1 MAMPQKPIECAGPNV
16 RARLRPAARWMLFT
30 LIGTTGLSASDP
42 AAARDYVSHDVGSWT
57 VAASKD
63 GKGCFLTREY
73 ERSGGTTLLLG
84 LDIDGTN
91 RLSVLN
97 ANWSIKSKQR
107 LKLNF
112 RLSNSSYPAH
122 FAIGIVSDGK
132 QGFVTSFG
140 AKFPSYFAA
149 SKTLQISRGDV
160 PVERLSLDG
169 GGAAVAELGHCV
181 DAQQGKPETA
191 AAGKARSSD
200 IPKDPF
206 AASPA
211 RESKK

>member
-1 MAMPQKPIECAGPNV
+1 VFLAFVCA
-16 RARLRPAARWMLFT
+16 
-30 LIGTTGLSASDP
+30 TGLSASDH
-42 AAARDYVSHDVGSWT
+42 ASARDYASRDVGGWT

-73 ERSGGTTLLLG
+73 ERNGGTTLLLG

-97 ANWSIKSKQR
+97 ANWSIKPKDQ

-122 FAIGIVSDGK
+122 FAVGMVSEGK

-149 SKTLQISRGDV
+149 SKALHISRGDV

-169 GGAAVAELGHCV
+169 GDAAVAELRNCV
-181 DAQQGKPETA
+181 GGQRAKPGV
-191 AAGKARSSD
+191 AGDEKERID
-200 IPKDPF
+200 HIPRDPF
-206 AASPA
+206 VPA
-211 RESKK
+211 LERKSER